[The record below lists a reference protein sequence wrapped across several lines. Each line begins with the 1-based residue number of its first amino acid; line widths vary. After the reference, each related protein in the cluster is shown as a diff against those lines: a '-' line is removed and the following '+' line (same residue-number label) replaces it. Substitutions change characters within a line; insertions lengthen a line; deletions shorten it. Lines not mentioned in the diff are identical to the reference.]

1 MIDNR
6 FFGGFNWRD
15 CIQQPSR
22 HYFRRLDRELE
33 HPHSLGIIRRL
44 TFLSVRAT
52 DPSTIIAAAE
62 SRLMSDDVVSPLARL
77 AGPAAIVAGALL
89 TMSQV
94 VMWTLHRAD
103 LVATVNTVTYKITMT
118 AYFIG
123 FFALMVALVALYQ
136 RQSLQAGT
144 FGVVALC
151 VAIAGTMDMASNM
164 WFDGFVVPWIAD
176 VMPQTLAAPKRG
188 TLVIAAL
195 SSYLLLPLG
204 WLLFG
209 IASFR
214 AGVYPRILCVAVMIG
229 GLISF
234 GAGLPPYGIP
244 LGLAVAALG
253 VWCLAHPERR
263 SVATASGAPIRPVR
277 SASA

>member
-1 MIDNR
+1 
-6 FFGGFNWRD
+6 
-15 CIQQPSR
+15 
-22 HYFRRLDRELE
+22 
-33 HPHSLGIIRRL
+33 
-44 TFLSVRAT
+44 
-52 DPSTIIAAAE
+52 
-62 SRLMSDDVVSPLARL
+62 MSDNVVSPLTRL

-89 TMSQV
+89 TVSQL
-94 VMWTLHRAD
+94 VMLTLNRAD
-103 LVATVNTVTYKITMT
+103 LVATVNSITYKITMT
-118 AYFIG
+118 GYVIG

-136 RQSLQAGT
+136 RQALQAGT

-151 VAIAGTMDMASNM
+151 AAIAGTMDMAGNM

-214 AGVYPRILCVAVMIG
+214 AGVYPRILCVAIMIG
-229 GLISF
+229 GLISY

-244 LGLAVAALG
+244 LALAVAAVG
-253 VWCLAHPERR
+253 VWCLVHPERR
-263 SVATASGAPIRPVR
+263 SVETTERLAVTP
-277 SASA
+277 